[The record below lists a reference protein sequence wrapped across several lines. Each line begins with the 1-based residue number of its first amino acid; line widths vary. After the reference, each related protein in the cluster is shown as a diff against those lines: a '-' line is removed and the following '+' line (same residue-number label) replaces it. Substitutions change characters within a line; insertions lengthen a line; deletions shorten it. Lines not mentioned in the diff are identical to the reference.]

1 MTKRTLSRRSLLALT
16 AGAGLALT
24 ALPSRLALGEAAEPM
39 IGADGL
45 YTQPWFVQSFF
56 NLQDDLAEAN
66 AAGKQFAVL
75 WEQRGCPYC
84 KELHQVNFGD
94 PEIGAYA
101 KDNFAILQLDI
112 WGDRKVTDFDGE
124 EMSER
129 ELARRWGVSF
139 TPTLNF
145 FPKDP
150 AAVEGKV
157 GGKAEIA
164 RMPGYFKPFHFQTM
178 LIYVRDDH
186 YNQAGFQEFLKA
198 RAERLRKEGKEVK
211 LW

>member
-1 MTKRTLSRRSLLALT
+1 MILGAGAALALST
-16 AGAGLALT
+16 LPYRFALAEESQL
-24 ALPSRLALGEAAEPM
+24 E

-45 YTQPWFVQSFF
+45 YTQSWFVNSFF
-56 NLQDDLAEAN
+56 DLQEDLAEAS
-66 AAGKQFAVL
+66 ATGKRFAVL

-84 KELHQVNFGD
+84 RELHQVNFAD
-94 PEIGAYA
+94 PEIGPYA

-145 FPKDP
+145 FPADP
-150 AAVEGKV
+150 EAMKGKI
-157 GGKAEIA
+157 GGKAEVT

-178 LIYVRDDH
+178 LIFVRDEQ
-186 YNQAGFQEFLKA
+186 YAKMGFQEFLQA
-198 RAERLRKEGKEVK
+198 RSKKLHDEGKEVK
-211 LW
+211 YW